1 MLWIL
6 RLCFLIHKILFH
18 IASLQLPENKKVP
31 LHKSKNPAARAG
43 FLIFVQS
50 LLLVFYFCYHF
61 SVGIKSKM
69 FVLVAFFKFKL
80 IACGIVLPNFF
91 NIINTITSVA
101 SFYCVTNWLRKL
113 SFCNILFFLY
123 NRSGGVVP
131 YFVIYAVH
139 IKIYLVV
146 FHFLFPFH
154 IGGICIF
161 FFKSIFYG
169 SGNICLINILCHG
182 NTCYKEQCG

>member
-1 MLWIL
+1 M
-6 RLCFLIHKILFH
+6 RLCLPMPKILFH

-91 NIINTITSVA
+91 NIINTITSEA

-113 SFCNILFFLY
+113 SFCNIPFFLS
-123 NRSGGVVP
+123 NRSGGLVP
-131 YFVIYAVH
+131 SFVIYPAH
-139 IKIYLVV
+139 IHIYLLVL
-146 FHFLFPFH
+146 HFLFPYH
-154 IGGICIF
+154 
-161 FFKSIFYG
+161 
-169 SGNICLINILCHG
+169 
-182 NTCYKEQCG
+182 